1 MENITK
7 NLKNF
12 DHFKTILIHWLFS
25 DLKKKR
31 NGESR
36 EGYKF
41 DQTNILLLRTLRSD
55 LIIYFEFVFF
65 YFEFTYLK
73 LKEAIFEGVPQA
85 IITLISLLDSQYRDI
100 LTKDINDLILISISF
115 LFSFSMIVITISEI
129 DSESFKTFENNEY
142 GNDVSRG
149 SKDYNGLKKGFIL
162 RICLRFFE
170 INFFLFLWVF
180 LFYISWELCFL
191 WIFLQILFYSFLY
204 NFTTYKPDL
213 IKYDSHVS
221 KNLPD
226 IDEYYAKEFDENSNN
241 FYKNIN
247 FDRSLLFQNDVTNII
262 LSLLLQTTLFKHSKS
277 SKNITFWT
285 LFYTK
290 LNFIP
295 YFSILY
301 SNPDYLGDILIW
313 DKYTKCMRLNTEIV
327 ECYFVK
333 KVYYFLRF
341 FISFCMYVSGII
353 FFFIFKTESVEILI
367 FISIWLICNFI
378 LFWIVFHSINNDF
391 SKEFKAFGAFNSVN
405 AMQTE
410 NVDMAWE
417 LISLGEPTNIVIQ
430 DVQNRMFLHFRIIL
444 CWSFKRCE
452 TS

>member
-1 MENITK
+1 M
-7 NLKNF
+7 
-12 DHFKTILIHWLFS
+12 
-25 DLKKKR
+25 
-31 NGESR
+31 
-36 EGYKF
+36 
-41 DQTNILLLRTLRSD
+41 
-55 LIIYFEFVFF
+55 FF

-100 LTKDINDLILISISF
+100 LAKDINDLILISISF

-129 DSESFKTFENNEY
+129 DSESFETKN
-142 GNDVSRG
+142 
-149 SKDYNGLKKGFIL
+149 YNGLKKGFIL

-221 KNLPD
+221 KHFSNVSKRL
-226 IDEYYAKEFDENSNN
+226 YSKRFDDSSNN

-262 LSLLLQTTLFKHSKS
+262 LSLLLQTTLFKHSEDS
-277 SKNITFWT
+277 QDITFWS

-301 SNPDYLGDILIW
+301 SNPDYLGDILI
-313 DKYTKCMRLNTEIV
+313 DNYGIKLNTKIV
-327 ECYFVK
+327 GCYFVK
-333 KVYYFLRF
+333 NFYYLRF

-353 FFFIFKTESVEILI
+353 FFFIFKKESVEILI

-405 AMQTE
+405 AMQTQ
-410 NVDMAWE
+410 NVDMTWE
-417 LISLGEPTNIVIQ
+417 LISLGEPTNIEIQ
-430 DVQNRMFLHFRIIL
+430 DVQYQMTLGLFYVINSQDEKRIVDVLQKNLLEDINEQDPR
-444 CWSFKRCE
+444 K
-452 TS
+452 

>member
-1 MENITK
+1 M
-7 NLKNF
+7 
-12 DHFKTILIHWLFS
+12 
-25 DLKKKR
+25 
-31 NGESR
+31 
-36 EGYKF
+36 
-41 DQTNILLLRTLRSD
+41 
-55 LIIYFEFVFF
+55 FF

-100 LTKDINDLILISISF
+100 LAKDINDLILISISF
-115 LFSFSMIVITISEI
+115 FFSFSMIVITISEI
-129 DSESFKTFENNEY
+129 DSESFERFEKNEY
-142 GNDVSRG
+142 GYDVSRG
-149 SKDYNGLKKGFIL
+149 NKDYNGLKKGFIL

-221 KNLPD
+221 KHLPD
-226 IDEYYAKEFDENSNN
+226 IHERWSKEFDENSNN
-241 FYKNIN
+241 FYNNIN

-262 LSLLLQTTLFKHSKS
+262 LSLLLQTTLFKHSKDYR
-277 SKNITFWT
+277 NITFWS

-290 LNFIP
+290 FNFIP

-301 SNPDYLGDILIW
+301 SNPDYLGDILIEN
-313 DKYTKCMRLNTEIV
+313 YRIELNTEIV
-327 ECYFVK
+327 GCYFVK
-333 KVYYFLRF
+333 KVYYFRF
-341 FISFCMYVSGII
+341 FISFCMYVSGMI
-353 FFFIFKTESVEILI
+353 FFFIFKTESVEIFI

-378 LFWIVFHSINNDF
+378 LFWIVFQTINNDF
-391 SKEFKAFGAFNSVN
+391 AKEFKAFGAFNSVN
-405 AMQTE
+405 AMQTQ
-410 NVDMAWE
+410 NVDMTWE

-430 DVQNRMFLHFRIIL
+430 DVQNRMTLGLFYVINSQDEKRILDVLQKNLLEDINTQDPE
-444 CWSFKRCE
+444 K
-452 TS
+452 